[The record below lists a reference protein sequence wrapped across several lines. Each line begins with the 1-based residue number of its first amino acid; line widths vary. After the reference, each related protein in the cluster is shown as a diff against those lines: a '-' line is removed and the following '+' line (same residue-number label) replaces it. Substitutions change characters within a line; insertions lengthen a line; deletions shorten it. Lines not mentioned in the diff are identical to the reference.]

1 MASGRTNRTAALVTA
16 SQRSRFGQKAALQA
30 AGVPFPQHNVG
41 AKKTAPKKKTKKATA
56 KKTAKPTAKKS

>member
-30 AGVPFPQHNVG
+30 AGVPFPQHNVD
-41 AKKTAPKKKTKKATA
+41 AKKTAPKKTKKATA

>member
-30 AGVPFPQHNVG
+30 AGVPLPQHNVG
-41 AKKTAPKKKTKKATA
+41 VKKTAPKKTKKATA
-56 KKTAKPTAKKS
+56 KKTAKPAAKKS